1 MAISNHERVGKAM
14 ELLRNGLRPFVEREM
29 HARLGDAWQAE
40 VRETLSDTRLR
51 GGKGDSLQDVAV
63 QLVLMDR
70 HWGAV
75 FRWTLG
81 KAERS
86 LVNELLDVRHR
97 WAHQEPFS
105 GDDADRALD
114 SMARLLTA
122 VSAPQADHVGKMKL
136 ELRRL
141 IYDEQVRGEKR
152 KAGGS
157 LIETGAT
164 GTLKPWRE
172 IVTPHADVASG
183 RYQQAEF
190 AADLWQVH
198 LGEGSDEY
206 KKPAGVLPPHLPHRE
221 PEAPARGRRATH
233 LGQGRR
239 SGSAAPDQLRRRQDP
254 LDAGPLPLVLGCE
267 RERAGGSRRGARGR
281 RA

>member
-1 MAISNHERVGKAM
+1 M
-14 ELLRNGLRPFVEREM
+14 RN
-29 HARLGDAWQAE
+29 
-40 VRETLSDTRLR
+40 
-51 GGKGDSLQDVAV
+51 K
-63 QLVLMDR
+63 
-70 HWGAV
+70 
-75 FRWTLG
+75 
-81 KAERS
+81 
-86 LVNELLDVRHR
+86 

-105 GDDADRALD
+105 SDDADRALD

-122 VSAPQADHVGKMKL
+122 VSAPQADEVGKMKM

-141 IYDEQVRGEKR
+141 TFDEQVRGEKR

-157 LIETGAT
+157 LIEAAAT

-172 IVTPHADVASG
+172 VVTPHADVASG

-206 KKPAGVLPPHLPHRE
+206 RKPAGVLPPHLPHRE
-221 PEAPARGRRATH
+221 PEAPARGRRAAP

-239 SGSAAPDQLRRRQDP
+239 PGGAAPDQLRRRQDP
-254 LDAGPLPLVLGCE
+254 LDAGALPPVLG
-267 RERAGGSRRGARGR
+267 RERRASWPASTRCWPR